1 MENRDRFS
9 GAGRRAL
16 RGCTLVGLTLV
27 ILATQ
32 LTAVQAGPHRLPP
45 LPLPPRPTPVQPVP
59 GFTGEFIELFVR
71 FPQAWPWKGTHWQNL
86 WTVVQWQDDRGVW
99 HDVEGWQGA
108 PDEVVTGE
116 DGMVVGHKTW
126 WVANDDLG
134 KGPFRWQIYRDKQG
148 APVGT
153 SETFDLPSQRR
164 VSTTVEVIPAQ

>member
-16 RGCTLVGLTLV
+16 HGCTLVGLALV

-45 LPLPPRPTPVQPVP
+45 LPPRPTPVQPAP
-59 GFTGEFIELFVR
+59 RFTGGFIELRVR

-99 HDVEGWQGA
+99 HGVEGWQGSL
-108 PDEVVTGE
+108 DEVVTGE
-116 DGMVVGHKTW
+116 DGTVVGHKAW

-134 KGPFRWQIYRDKQG
+134 KGSFRWQICRDRQG

-164 VSTTVEVIPAQ
+164 VRTTVEVTPGQ